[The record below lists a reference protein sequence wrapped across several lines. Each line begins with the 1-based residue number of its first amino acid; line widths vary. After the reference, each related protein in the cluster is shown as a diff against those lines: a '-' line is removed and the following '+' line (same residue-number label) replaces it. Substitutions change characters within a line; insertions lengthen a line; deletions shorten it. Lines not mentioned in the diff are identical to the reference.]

1 MRPPRDRTA
10 YLERSLLLFLFALFL
25 LVSPLKP
32 LWAGPDA
39 PWYSVY
45 LLWAGV
51 IALAFRLR
59 CRHSDEL

>member
-10 YLERSLLLFLFALFL
+10 YLDRSLLLFLLGLFL

-32 LWAGPDA
+32 LWANADI

-45 LLWAGV
+45 LLWAGI
-51 IALAFRLR
+51 IALAYGLQ
-59 CRHSDEL
+59 CRNHDDL